1 MEHNFE
7 QDILQR
13 ITVDRTVLLM
23 PCKCQEA
30 TMDSNQTNVSSNIIT
45 VTKLQSEVRLL

>member
-23 PCKCQEA
+23 PCKCQE
-30 TMDSNQTNVSSNIIT
+30 TIMDSNQTNVSNIIT
-45 VTKLQSEVRLL
+45 VTNLQSEVRLL

>member
-1 MEHNFE
+1 MEHSFE

-23 PCKCQEA
+23 PCVCQEA
-30 TMDSNQTNVSSNIIT
+30 AMDSNQTNVSNIIT